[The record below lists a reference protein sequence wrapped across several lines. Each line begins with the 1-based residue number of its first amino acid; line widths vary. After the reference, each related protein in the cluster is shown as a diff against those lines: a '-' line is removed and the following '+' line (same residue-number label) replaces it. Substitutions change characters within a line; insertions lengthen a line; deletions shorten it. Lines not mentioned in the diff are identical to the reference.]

1 MIAELMT
8 GLAVVVGV
16 AAVIILVIG
25 LLTVLRAFVLCKLWT
40 WFIVPFFHLPELTI
54 PFAIGIT
61 LVAAMFHSHV
71 PPDNEN
77 KVQFWTVA
85 FAGPLIT
92 LFFGWIVQMF
102 I

>member
-1 MIAELMT
+1 MIAGLLT
-8 GLAVVVGV
+8 GILLVVGAVVVIIS
-16 AAVIILVIG
+16 VIAII
-25 LLTVLRAFVLCKLWT
+25 TVLRAFVLCKLWT
-40 WFIVPFFHLPELTI
+40 WFMIPLFHLPELTI
-54 PFAIGIT
+54 PLAIGIA
-61 LVAAMFHSHV
+61 LVAGTFHSHI
-71 PPDNEN
+71 PSDDEN